1 VPRAPAAGLAKM
13 FELLEAA
20 QEYWRCVNGVNG
32 APRVALV
39 KDAAKV
45 ERGLLVGQLGSDA
58 LAVARDQ
65 TGYDVPSS

>member
-1 VPRAPAAGLAKM
+1 M

-20 QEYWRCVNGVNG
+20 QEYWRCVNG

-45 ERGLLVGQLGSDA
+45 ERGLLVGQSGSDA
-58 LAVARDQ
+58 LAV
-65 TGYDVPSS
+65 PS